1 MDSVELFIKNSKL
14 RFNNEHLLHRALT
27 HRSYLNENPEVLED
41 NERLEFLGDAILDF
55 LVGAWLYNH
64 YPEMSE
70 GELTRLRSALV
81 RTEQL
86 AEFAKQ
92 INLGEVIRLGKGEEE
107 SGGRERAA
115 LLCAAFESVVG
126 ALFLDTSI
134 KAVEDFIEPL
144 LDKAAEQIL
153 IGRRERDPKSI
164 FQEWI
169 QAQGFEPPVYRVI
182 STAGPDHNK
191 TYVIQLWVGDTMYG
205 QGTGNSKRMATKAAA
220 QAALTA
226 LGLV

>member
-1 MDSVELFIKNSKL
+1 MDSLELFNKNSKL
-14 RFNNEHLLHRALT
+14 RFNNEHLLQRALT

-92 INLGEVIRLGKGEEE
+92 INLGEMIQLGKGEEE
-107 SGGRERAA
+107 SGGRERDA

-126 ALFLDTSI
+126 ALYLDSSI
-134 KAVEDFIEPL
+134 KAV
-144 LDKAAEQIL
+144 Q
-153 IGRRERDPKSI
+153 G
-164 FQEWI
+164 
-169 QAQGFEPPVYRVI
+169 QGFGTPEYRVI
-182 STAGPDHNK
+182 SSIGPDHNK
-191 TYVIQLWVGDTMYG
+191 TFLIQLWVGDTMYG
-205 QGTGNSKRMATKAAA
+205 QGTGNSKRVATKAAA
-220 QAALTA
+220 QAALNA
-226 LGLV
+226 MGLV

>member
-1 MDSVELFIKNSKL
+1 MDSLELFNKNSKL
-14 RFNNEHLLHRALT
+14 RFNNEHLLQRALT

-92 INLGEVIRLGKGEEE
+92 INLGEMIQLGKGEEE
-107 SGGRERAA
+107 SGGRERNA

-126 ALFLDTSI
+126 ALYLDSSI

-144 LDKAAEQIL
+144 IDKAAEQIL
-153 IGRRERDPKSI
+153 IARRERDPKSI

-169 QAQGFEPPVYRVI
+169 QGQGFGTPEYRVI
-182 STAGPDHNK
+182 SSIGPDHNK
-191 TYVIQLWVGDTMYG
+191 TFLIQLWVGDTMYG
-205 QGTGNSKRMATKAAA
+205 QGTGNSKRVATKAAA
-220 QAALTA
+220 QAALNA
-226 LGLV
+226 MGLV

>member
-169 QAQGFEPPVYRVI
+169 QAQGFGPPVYRVI

>member
-1 MDSVELFIKNSKL
+1 MASLELFIENSKL
-14 RFNNEHLLHRALT
+14 KIYNEHLLQRALT
-27 HRSYLNENPEVLED
+27 HRSYLNEHPEVLED

-64 YPEMSE
+64 FPEMSE
-70 GELTRLRSALV
+70 GELTRMRSALV

-92 INLGEVIRLGKGEEE
+92 INLGEVIYLGKGEEE
-107 SGGRERAA
+107 SGGRERTA
-115 LLCAAFESVVG
+115 LLCAAFESVIG
-126 ALFLDTSI
+126 ALYLDSSVQ
-134 KAVEDFIEPL
+134 AVEDFVEPL
-144 LDKAAEQIL
+144 LDKAAQQII

-169 QAQGFEPPVYRVI
+169 QAQGFGTPAYRVI
-182 STAGPDHNK
+182 STTGPDHNK
-191 TYVIQLWVGDTMYG
+191 TFVIQLWVGDKMYG
-205 QGTGNSKRMATKAAA
+205 QGTGNSKRSATKSAA
-220 QAALTA
+220 QAALNT